1 MDKTLLKGLTV
12 LEALIDNDRPCGVT
26 ALANQLQMS
35 KSSVHRILQTLVSRQ
50 FARQDTLSQQ
60 YQPTLKLWEFGTRV
74 LARIDFKRVA
84 AAQLDL
90 LSRQTSE
97 TVHLSILDG
106 TEVVYVD
113 KVDGLLP
120 IRAYSEIGGRA
131 PAYCV
136 ATGKALLAYQPEAVL
151 EQFGPEMEQYSPR
164 TLHDVASLRKE
175 LDRVRKL
182 GYAVNR
188 GEWREGVW
196 GVAAPI
202 FDGTGR
208 VTAAV
213 GLSGPAQRMRPPRIR
228 EYAALLIQAAEAVT
242 RDLR

>member
-12 LEALIDNDRPCGVT
+12 LEALVNNDKPCGVT
-26 ALANQLQMS
+26 TLAQQLQMS
-35 KSSVHRILQTLVSRQ
+35 KSSVHRILQTLVARQ
-50 FARQDTLSQQ
+50 FARQNVQTLQ
-60 YQPTLKLWEFGTRV
+60 YQPTLKLWEFGTKV
-74 LARIDFKRVA
+74 LSRIDFKRVA
-84 AAQLDL
+84 APHLEL

-106 TEVVYVD
+106 KEVVYVD

-120 IRAYSEIGGRA
+120 IRSYSEIGGRA

-136 ATGKALLAYQPEAVL
+136 ATGKALLAYQSDEVIA
-151 EQFGPEMEQYSPR
+151 QFGSELHQFSLR
-164 TLHDVASLRKE
+164 TLPNATSLCNE
-175 LDRVRKL
+175 LKRIRKL

-202 FDGTGR
+202 FDASGN

-213 GLSGPAQRMRPPRIR
+213 GLSGPAQRMRPAVIR
-228 EYAALLIQAAEAVT
+228 EYSALLIQASQAISH
-242 RDLR
+242 DLR

>member
-12 LEALIDNDRPCGVT
+12 LEALVDNERPCGVT
-26 ALANQLQMS
+26 SLATQLHMS

-50 FARQDTLSQQ
+50 FARQDPESQH
-60 YQPTLKLWEFGTRV
+60 YLPTLRMWEYGTRV

-84 AAQLDL
+84 AAQLEL

-106 TEVVYVD
+106 QEVVYVD
-113 KVDGLLP
+113 KVDGMLP

-136 ATGKALLAYQPEAVL
+136 ATGKALLAYQPETVL
-151 EQFGPEMEQYSPR
+151 EQFGPTLKQFSPR
-164 TLHDVASLRKE
+164 TLHDVPSLRNE
-175 LDRVRKL
+175 LKRVRKL

-188 GEWREGVW
+188 GEWSEGVW

-208 VTAAV
+208 VTAAL

-228 EYAALLIQAAEAVT
+228 EYAALLIDASEAVS